1 MLVTIFTESR
11 HPKRPLG
18 TQFNDLDLKWFFFLL
33 YGNSHLLNI
42 NLASIMHYGLLILKM
57 KSSM

>member
-18 TQFNDLDLKWFFFLL
+18 TQFNDLVLKCFFFLL

-57 KSSM
+57 